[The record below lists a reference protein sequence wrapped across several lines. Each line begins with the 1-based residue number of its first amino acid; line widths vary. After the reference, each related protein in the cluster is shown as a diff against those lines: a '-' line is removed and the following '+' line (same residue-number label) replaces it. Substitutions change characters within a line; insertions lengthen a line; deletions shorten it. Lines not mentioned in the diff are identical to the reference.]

1 MKKILIVLGLI
12 FLGIYGYGKYQDYE
26 RYHSEAIEYS
36 SDKAINENHYDQQLV
51 LNYRKAIEDVNGF
64 VKLKWFAN
72 GIDVLKPEKD
82 NLEAE
87 TAVRVYGD
95 KISLV
100 KFYEEKLIESNTLKE
115 KGLSPEEMK
124 AVFENKKNPSQIVKE
139 EQKNLLRSL
148 FERSNISNNRAN
160 GEIVYEI
167 QKLLVSKGYEILID
181 GKYRQETQQ
190 AIKEFEEK
198 NNLFPDGKIDLL
210 VFEKLL
216 D

>member
-26 RYHSEAIEYS
+26 RYNSEAIEYS
-36 SDKAINENHYDQQLV
+36 SGKDINENHYDQQLV

-64 VKLKWFAN
+64 VKFAN

-87 TAVRVYGD
+87 TAVSVYGE

-115 KGLSPEEMK
+115 KGLSPEDIK
-124 AVFENKKNPSQIVKE
+124 AVFENKKNPDQIVKE
-139 EQKNLLRSL
+139 EQKDLLRSL

-190 AIKEFEEK
+190 AIKDFEQK